1 MSASPRAANAATII
15 PLEAVDPAMIE
26 EVLDRAFGPDRHA
39 RTAYRIR
46 EGMAWLPGLS
56 LAALDENDLLVA
68 TIQCWPVGL
77 QTKEGQVPL
86 VMVGPVAVVPERQG
100 EGFGVGLMSAML
112 AEDARLAASGGRV
125 SSSSEAVGQQGLP
138 QVLIGD
144 ASYYGRWGFSAA
156 MTGGWRCPGPYEQD
170 RLLARGHG
178 LAAMPAEGMLGPWE
192 G

>member
-1 MSASPRAANAATII
+1 MSAPASAATSATII

-46 EGMAWLPGLS
+46 EGMDWLPGLS
-56 LAALDENDLLVA
+56 LAALDEHDMLVA
-68 TIQCWPVGL
+68 TIQCWPIGL
-77 QTKEGQVPL
+77 QTKQGQVPL

-100 EGFGVGLMSAML
+100 EGFGVGLMSAMI
-112 AEDARLAASGGRV
+112 AEDVRLAANGGR
-125 SSSSEAVGQQGLP
+125 ALP

-144 ASYYGRWGFSAA
+144 APYYGRWGFSAA
-156 MTGGWRCPGPYEQD
+156 LTGGWRCPGPYAPE
-170 RLLARGHG
+170 RLLARGAA